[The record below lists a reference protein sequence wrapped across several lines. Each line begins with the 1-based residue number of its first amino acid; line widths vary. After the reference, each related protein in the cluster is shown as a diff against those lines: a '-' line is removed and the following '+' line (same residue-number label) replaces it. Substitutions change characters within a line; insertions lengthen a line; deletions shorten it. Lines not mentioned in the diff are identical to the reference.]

1 MAAISLSI
9 NRGVD
14 GLKGSADFTVGTLA
28 PNANDIELRFNTTDA
43 NSAAITMKDVIKALM
58 AFERAVETLDSNVN
72 VITIPTI

>member
-9 NRGVD
+9 KRGVD
-14 GLKGSADFTVGTLA
+14 GFKISDFTVSTLA

-43 NSAAITMKDVIKALM
+43 NAAAVTMKDVVKALE
-58 AFERAVETLDSNVN
+58 AFERAVTTTDSNVN